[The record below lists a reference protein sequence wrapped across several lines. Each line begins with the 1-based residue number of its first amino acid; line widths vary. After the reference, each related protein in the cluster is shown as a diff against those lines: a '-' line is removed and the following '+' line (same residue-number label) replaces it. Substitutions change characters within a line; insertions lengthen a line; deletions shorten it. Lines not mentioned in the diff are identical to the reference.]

1 MTTEKV
7 PTSCRRQFHV
17 RAKENPN
24 DVVKEHSKDLLYGA
38 ILKKERGLEFW
49 WFLNFGWVRVR
60 EGHRAAILIK
70 TKAKRPSHC
79 LAISKLA

>member
-1 MTTEKV
+1 MSLLLLVLPILRARLLMTTEKV

-38 ILKKERGLEFW
+38 ILKKERGLEFG
-49 WFLNFGWVRVR
+49 WF
-60 EGHRAAILIK
+60 
-70 TKAKRPSHC
+70 
-79 LAISKLA
+79 